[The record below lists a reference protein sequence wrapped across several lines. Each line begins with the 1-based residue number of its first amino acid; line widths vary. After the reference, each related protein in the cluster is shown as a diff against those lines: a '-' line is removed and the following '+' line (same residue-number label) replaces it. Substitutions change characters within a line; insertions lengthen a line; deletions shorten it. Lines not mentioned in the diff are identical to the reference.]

1 MKKFLMAVAGS
12 AVLILGACGGGE
24 EDTGES
30 GGDEGGGE
38 TFDEAAA
45 EESYQANCA
54 QCHGENLEGMNGP
67 ELPGDHSQEEVLE
80 MIENGGS
87 GMPSDII
94 EGEEAENVAAWV
106 AEQ

>member
-1 MKKFLMAVAGS
+1 MKKFLMAITGS

-38 TFDEAAA
+38 TFDAAAA

-54 QCHGENLEGMNGP
+54 QCHGENLEGMSGP
-67 ELPGDHSQEEVLE
+67 ELPGDNSQEDVLE
-80 MIENGGS
+80 MIEHGGS
-87 GMPSDII
+87 GMPDNII